1 MSVKISFTLREEQE
15 LQVLGNKVHRKVCG
29 PEMKLSTEYWVRLKL
44 VIG

>member
-1 MSVKISFTLREEQE
+1 MSVKISITLREEQE
-15 LQVLGNKVHRKVCG
+15 LQILGNKVVRKVCG

>member
-1 MSVKISFTLREEQE
+1 MSVKISVALREEQE
-15 LQVLGNKVHRKVCG
+15 LQILGNKVLRKVCG